1 MTDKRLA
8 YLVAYNATHKEE
20 MAAYRHEY
28 YVAHRE
34 ESAAKCKE
42 YNTTHREEIKA
53 KKAVNYA
60 AHKEEARIKHNTYR
74 AANREKDNAWNA
86 AYAKRHPEQRCLLAA
101 KRRALKYGNT
111 PIAEL
116 LTEAQWRDILDL
128 YHHRCAY
135 CGRKCDKLT
144 IDHVMPLAKGGKHS
158 ANNVVPSC
166 QHCNSVKGA
175 RTPKEWTGL
184 AVTP

>member
-60 AHKEEARIKHNTYR
+60 AHKEEARIKHNTFWR
-74 AANREKDNAWNA
+74 PTAWTVHA
-86 AYAKRHPEQRCLLAA
+86 FGGSLRVYQLGRVCIIVE
-101 KRRALKYGNT
+101 RRV
-111 PIAEL
+111 
-116 LTEAQWRDILDL
+116 R
-128 YHHRCAY
+128 
-135 CGRKCDKLT
+135 
-144 IDHVMPLAKGGKHS
+144 
-158 ANNVVPSC
+158 
-166 QHCNSVKGA
+166 
-175 RTPKEWTGL
+175 
-184 AVTP
+184 